1 MNSLANSHGPPF
13 AHGDGM
19 RTTLVLLFSV
29 LTGCMGVLDAGTETV
44 MTTPAADAGAGFSTA
59 VLATPNAFGASQ
71 LQRLTRQ
78 QLVASAERLFGVT
91 PDVAVADLAPFDSP
105 SSTYFDNDARALSF
119 SLSLITDYESFAWA
133 FAGQVRANPAAFAAR
148 AGCTP
153 AGFDDVACFK
163 KYVTAVGRLVF
174 RRALTTAEID
184 AAATA
189 FMPFA
194 TTEQDFFAAVELA
207 CAAWLQHPEFLYRI
221 EAGDPTPGAPTA
233 LTANEI
239 ATRLAFLATGL
250 PPDAELL
257 DAADRGSLGSPQ
269 GRANQV
275 QRLLATRAG
284 IEHAQRFHSK
294 WLGYAER
301 FFPPAIAADAMGETN
316 ALVEA
321 VVTDPQR
328 DWLTLFT
335 TDETFVTPSLA
346 QHYGLPSPGASA
358 GWVRAGGGRTSG
370 VLTQASFAAIGAKF
384 GDTSPTLRGYE
395 TYKRVFCGRLPGD
408 IPDGVDV
415 TMPPGDPSACKP
427 LRYTMRT
434 TIGCQQCHTVMDNI
448 GLGLEQVGPYGEW
461 RASEPSN
468 VACSISGQG
477 SVGAKPFT
485 GPAEFGK
492 LLTEDPRVARCAS
505 QQLFESMAGRKTG
518 TADDALL
525 DAMYGQYLETKSY
538 ASLVVSL
545 AKSPSF
551 TVKSAN

>member
-1 MNSLANSHGPPF
+1 MMSRMNFVGLPF
-13 AHGDGM
+13 AQGDGM
-19 RTTLVLLFSV
+19 RTTLLLFFCLLS
-29 LTGCMGVLDAGTETV
+29 GCTGVLEVGTETV
-44 MTTPAADAGAGFSTA
+44 LTSPDAGGGWSTA
-59 VLATPNAFGASQ
+59 VLATPGAFGPSQ

-78 QLVASAERLFGVT
+78 QLVDSAQRLFGVT
-91 PDVAVADLAPFDSP
+91 PDVAVAELAPFDSP

-119 SLSLITDYESFAWA
+119 SLQLITDYESFAWA
-133 FAGQVRANPAAFAAR
+133 YAGQVRADPAAFAAR

-153 AGFDDVACFK
+153 SGVTDEACFK
-163 KYVTAVGRLVF
+163 KYVAAVGRMVF
-174 RRALTTAEID
+174 RRTLAQSEVD
-184 AAATA
+184 AVATA
-189 FMPFA
+189 FLPYA
-194 TTEQDFFAAVELA
+194 TTEQDFFAAVEVA
-207 CAAWLQHPEFLYRI
+207 VAMWLQHPEFLYRI
-221 EAGDPTPGAPTA
+221 EAGDPAPGAPTA
-233 LTANEI
+233 LSANEL

-257 DAADRGSLGSPQ
+257 DAADRGALASPQ
-269 GRANQV
+269 GRATQV
-275 QRLLATRAG
+275 QRLLSTRAG

-301 FFPPAIAADAMGETN
+301 FFPPAIAADAMEETN
-316 ALVEA
+316 ALVES

-335 TDETFVTPSLA
+335 TEETFVTPSLA
-346 QHYGLPSPGASA
+346 QHYGLPSPGSSA

-370 VLTQASFAAIGAKF
+370 ILTQASFAAIGAKF

-395 TYKRVFCGRLPGD
+395 TYKRVFCGKLPGD

-415 TMPPGDPSACKP
+415 TMPPGDPTACKP

-468 VACSISGQG
+468 VACTIGGQG
-477 SVGAKPFT
+477 SVGPKTFT
-485 GPAEFGK
+485 GPVEFGK

-505 QQLFESMAGRKTG
+505 KQLFESMSGRKTDA
-518 TADDALL
+518 ADDALL
-525 DAMYGQYLETKSY
+525 DALYGQYLETRSY